1 MATRPQLQVSPSAGH
16 AVSNQ
21 NPNQKQ
27 NQKLTRPLA
36 SYSVNNF
43 TMEFH
48 LLPSCAG
55 CFAMNINTTTNL
67 QQFLKLMQIDV
78 EAGPG
83 EISARSFYLMGRS
96 EAQL

>member
-1 MATRPQLQVSPSAGH
+1 
-16 AVSNQ
+16 
-21 NPNQKQ
+21 
-27 NQKLTRPLA
+27 
-36 SYSVNNF
+36 
-43 TMEFH
+43 MEFH

-55 CFAMNINTTTNL
+55 CFAMNINSTATDL
-67 QQFLKLMQIDV
+67 HHFLNLMQIDV